1 MTVERLNVNLPNG
14 VDGMSL
20 QKQPCLCPF
29 FSAPLGSF
37 REERGEIAGWLAGIG
52 CVMIIETRCKSDAIT
67 ASVLITGGKVS
78 S

>member
-1 MTVERLNVNLPNG
+1 
-14 VDGMSL
+14 MSL
-20 QKQPCLCPF
+20 PL